1 MPRFML
7 DADTCAYIMEALAA
21 TGVETAPAKPFE
33 LTALLDALAQA
44 LADVQEIRDG
54 NDA

>member
-21 TGVETAPAKPFE
+21 TGVETAPDR
-33 LTALLDALAQA
+33 LG
-44 LADVQEIRDG
+44 R
-54 NDA
+54 